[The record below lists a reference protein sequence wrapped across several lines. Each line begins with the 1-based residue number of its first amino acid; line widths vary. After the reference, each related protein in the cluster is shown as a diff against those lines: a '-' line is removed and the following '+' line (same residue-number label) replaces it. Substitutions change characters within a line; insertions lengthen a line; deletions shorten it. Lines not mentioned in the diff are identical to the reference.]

1 MERRLTHGLCGICGR
16 AMILQGACTSKAE
29 ASQELRIHVN
39 CPPDPRM
46 KMRAL
51 AVLGVNTG
59 VGKTHVS
66 TLILRGLRKV
76 RDLDVL
82 PFKPLESG
90 VEAHGGVP
98 QDAARLLKASG
109 LAAALE
115 DVCPWQ
121 LPRPVAPADEL
132 ERLDLRV
139 SLKDIQGAAE
149 SLLAKHATRYLLF
162 EGAGGVLSPLTW
174 KIDATDVATTLRA
187 GVWLVAKDELGALSQ
202 IRTSLESLERRKL
215 PVLGVILN
223 RFTDEQS
230 IEKGKNAAALQRLG
244 ISKVW
249 TADQNQVAA
258 SVIAE
263 SSVWYRQG

>member
-1 MERRLTHGLCGICGR
+1 MRRSSVRVRSSAFICADAAQSRGMERRLTHGLCGICGR

-121 LPRPVAPADEL
+121 LPRPEIGRASCREREQDEC
-132 ERLDLRV
+132 
-139 SLKDIQGAAE
+139 
-149 SLLAKHATRYLLF
+149 
-162 EGAGGVLSPLTW
+162 GGEVT
-174 KIDATDVATTLRA
+174 
-187 GVWLVAKDELGALSQ
+187 E
-202 IRTSLESLERRKL
+202 
-215 PVLGVILN
+215 
-223 RFTDEQS
+223 EQ
-230 IEKGKNAAALQRLG
+230 
-244 ISKVW
+244 
-249 TADQNQVAA
+249 
-258 SVIAE
+258 
-263 SSVWYRQG
+263 RQ